1 MSKKIDEAVI
11 REIVRKVLD
20 QYGEKEEG
28 IMVGVSNRHLHLTKE
43 DFELLF
49 GAGSQLT
56 KIKDLTQIGE
66 FASAQTVSI
75 IGPKGKIEN
84 VRVLGPFRENT
95 QVEISKS
102 DAFTLGVKA
111 PVRESGKVESTPGI
125 TIEGPHGRIAKENG
139 LIAALRHVHMDPE
152 YAERNGIKNGD
163 MICVRAAGER
173 ALTFDKVLARVSP
186 KFRLEMHIDT
196 DEANASDLKSGD
208 LVQLVK

>member
-1 MSKKIDEAVI
+1 MNSRIDEAVI

-20 QYGEKEEG
+20 QYGGKEEG
-28 IMVGVSNRHLHLTKE
+28 IVVGVSNRHLHLTRK

-66 FASAQTVSI
+66 FASGQTVSI

-102 DAFTLGVKA
+102 DAFLLGIKV

-125 TIEGPHGRIAKENG
+125 ILEGPCGQITKENG
-139 LIAALRHVHMDPE
+139 LIVALRHVHMDPK
-152 YAERNGIKNGD
+152 YAEQNGIKNGD
-163 MICVRAAGER
+163 MICVKAAGER
-173 ALTFDKVLARVSP
+173 ALIFDRVLARVSP